1 MSIATIWANDPSCHR
16 ILLLRPYRRYRRWS
30 RLLERRRLQKFA
42 SRKFSSNKKSKTF
55 FESQVW
61 KKILYT
67 KSLLRSWLWLIF
79 FTKTF
84 RTFPAVAAKNR
95 RYQFRPLHLE
105 KPFLAD
111 LAAFGAP
118 EKIDNGKSVT
128 KTNKQTNKR
137 PAFCADSSIT
147 GSLGGT
153 SDTSSQFQWQKTEA
167 QSGLDGLLS
176 RFSTKGCSLLSC
188 WVRWSPCCLAPES
201 GWSSSVVAACR
212 CCCSLICSWSCFTSC
227 WSSASCRVVKPPERI
242 AKRTR
247 LPQDTWKVERKG
259 F

>member
-128 KTNKQTNKR
+128 KTNKQTNAPPFVQIHQSRAAWEGLVTRARSFNDKKLKHR
-137 PAFCADSSIT
+137 AASTDCFP
-147 GSLGGT
+147 GSPP
-153 SDTSSQFQWQKTEA
+153 K
-167 QSGLDGLLS
+167 
-176 RFSTKGCSLLSC
+176 
-188 WVRWSPCCLAPES
+188 VVPCCRVECDGRLAVWLQRAVEAAQLWQLV
-201 GWSSSVVAACR
+201 GAVVHWFVLGLVSPLAEVVPPAG
-212 CCCSLICSWSCFTSC
+212 SWNH
-227 WSSASCRVVKPPERI
+227 
-242 AKRTR
+242 
-247 LPQDTWKVERKG
+247 RKG
-259 F
+259 